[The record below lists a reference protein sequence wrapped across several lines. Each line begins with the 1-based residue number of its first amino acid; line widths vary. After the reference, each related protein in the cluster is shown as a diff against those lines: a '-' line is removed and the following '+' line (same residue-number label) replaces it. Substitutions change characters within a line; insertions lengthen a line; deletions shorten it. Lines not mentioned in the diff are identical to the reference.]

1 MTKLQAKQI
10 IETQRGLEE
19 QLVIAERDKDEDSI
33 QLYKSWLKKNE
44 SLYSKANKYLERLEK
59 EENIKRNKKCL
70 AWPFW
75 G

>member
-19 QLVIAERDKDEDSI
+19 QLAAAETNKDEDSI

-44 SLYSKANKYLERLEK
+44 SLYSKANKYLERLERRRK
-59 EENIKRNKKCL
+59 NKKK
-70 AWPFW
+70 
-75 G
+75 